1 MVILYNMEE
10 MGEFLLENAKE
21 FLGKAKEADN
31 DKAYNSAVT
40 LYFKAIAVLV
50 DLFILRKEGFIPS
63 NHTKRFRLLERKYP
77 LLYRIMD
84 KDFPIYQQSYRLR
97 LGKQYSEVLKK
108 DVGKVVGF
116 TGIKINI

>member
-1 MVILYNMEE
+1 MNEKE
-10 MGEFLLENAKE
+10 KFLIENAKE
-21 FLGKAKEADN
+21 FLGKAKEADG
-31 DKAYNSAVT
+31 DRAYNSAVT

-63 NHTKRFRLLERKYP
+63 NHTERFRLLERKYP

-97 LGKQYSEVLKK
+97 LGKEYSEVLKK
-108 DVGKVVGF
+108 DVGKVVEF
-116 TGIKINI
+116 TGIEFNI